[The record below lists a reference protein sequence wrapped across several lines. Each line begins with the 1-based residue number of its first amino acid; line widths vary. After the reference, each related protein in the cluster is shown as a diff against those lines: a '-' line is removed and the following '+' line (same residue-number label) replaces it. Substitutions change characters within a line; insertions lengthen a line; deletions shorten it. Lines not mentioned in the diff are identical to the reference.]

1 MPPHEGAATSEP
13 ANGVEQPKFS
23 RYRSQRGRNVPNAP
37 LPPNAQH
44 LISDGGVASGGAADR
59 TETQQNQSHVES
71 SSGKSIAR
79 SMSRYRRRPSVSG
92 NANDATPKITD
103 KTLSTPPVPSIPTT
117 LKSSR
122 RRDQV
127 RTEKEEDAPVDDFRA
142 PLSSPPR
149 HQSRQTPP
157 VNQQDSEMTDFE
169 YRYDVAVAGDRNP
182 RMTKTD
188 MDDRSQRMREQRE
201 DALRHARDMAHN
213 DALTDRLIEEQK
225 KKDLERLRIQLANSN
240 EPARRSS
247 KPRSPVLEKFV
258 ALTKGRKSKDTVSPS
273 MSPASS
279 SSGSMDNNYAFTELP
294 KPPKGIA
301 PGGKGI
307 VPQMDAP
314 MSAVNAGDRIVSV
327 RYRQHT
333 FPFSVTPESTPED
346 IIRLAMKAYDHGQI
360 AEQMVV
366 LESYGPLGLERKIRR
381 FEHVRDIMNS
391 WDRDNHNHLIVA
403 ESDSPNDTQ
412 DLELESVPDTVD
424 PPQGDRFYMQHSNR
438 PGKWN
443 KRWITLLDNGQMM
456 SHKKPETS
464 GVDKDTVRLCNLSDY
479 DIYKPTP
486 VQARRQLKPPKKFCF
501 AIKSQHKSSM
511 FMSTDNYV
519 QYFCTE
525 DPELASRFART
536 VFGWRSWYLVD
547 RRPAAKPITI
557 PKIDEKPPQLPAA
570 VPKPISKVAPP
581 ATSSSARPSEASDE
595 SQYRLGE
602 FEPLI
607 DMGRFDKRLSQFGK
621 DLILP
626 APAPAPAPPTTPKQQ
641 PHRKNSK
648 AQKSDGVLINDIA
661 PASDAA
667 FTGGGLLAGGYEE
680 RKAAAAA
687 DQAKEP
693 MKDSAQG
700 PFTEGPSLLNK
711 RPETPESPLESPSW
725 FPSAVEHTMKHREV
739 PSAKPQPKIYAG
751 VTRKG
756 SVSQGRSPPKS
767 RPAPPRFALH
777 PSMKP
782 SSQFPSNALAPQYN
796 GNSAPIFP
804 APPQGKPRTRPND
817 AVPHPLVVPGTK
829 SRRGSPE
836 SSPINQRQPLQ
847 KPLINLE
854 PTFNEPP
861 QWAKKGGR
869 GVQAPEGLNHLVDLI
884 SVGNPKGGPNSHLE
898 VPPRSLMRR
907 GQDGMPPTHHVH
919 PAAAMSHNRGGG
931 LARTRSKAAAPSM
944 RHGRG
949 DMPPMP
955 PVQGMPGTVA
965 PLRVQRPSAGPRQ
978 ASADGMRSSPP
989 RNRPPPAQMKRRE
1002 HQSRDQ
1008 EGSDYNSG
1016 SGRTGTLRA
1025 V

>member
-59 TETQQNQSHVES
+59 TETQQNQNY
-71 SSGKSIAR
+71 GQ
-79 SMSRYRRRPSVSG
+79 
-92 NANDATPKITD
+92 DAFN
-103 KTLSTPPVPSIPTT
+103 PPVPSIPTT
-117 LKSSR
+117 LKSSC

-247 KPRSPVLEKFV
+247 KPRSPVLEKT
-258 ALTKGRKSKDTVSPS
+258 AQ
-273 MSPASS
+273 A
-279 SSGSMDNNYAFTELP
+279 
-294 KPPKGIA
+294 PKGIA

-602 FEPLI
+602 F
-607 DMGRFDKRLSQFGK
+607 DF
-621 DLILP
+621 
-626 APAPAPAPPTTPKQQ
+626 ACTCTCTCPPTTPKQQ

-711 RPETPESPLESPSW
+711 RPETPESPPESPSW

-861 QWAKKGGR
+861 QWAKKGA
-869 GVQAPEGLNHLVDLI
+869 V
-884 SVGNPKGGPNSHLE
+884 GGPNSHLE